1 MNFRTNNTDAIKRM
15 LSMKEAATYMGLG
28 INSTRTLV
36 RNIGAAIN
44 VGKRVVI
51 DRYKLDDY
59 IESSTTWKGRE

>member
-15 LSMKEAATYMGLG
+15 LSMKEAAAYMGLG
-28 INSTRTLV
+28 MNSTRTLV
-36 RNIGAAIN
+36 SNIGAAIN

-59 IESSTTWKGRE
+59 IESSTTWKQGE